1 MAAELAKTSPCT
13 RRQYATVIVNEG
25 MRFEHYYG
33 INERVSKCCGNGIC
47 SRDLLGL
54 HNGERVE
61 VGAEIHSE
69 TAALIKAG
77 KAKES
82 SALVLVGF
90 ANGEELY
97 GTSVYPCHSCAVQI
111 KWAGY
116 KRIYIKESADNII
129 TVPIQQII
137 EEREQA
143 WQF

>member
-1 MAAELAKTSPCT
+1 MATDHAVMSPCT

-25 MRFEHYYG
+25 MRFEHYIG
-33 INERVSKCCGNGIC
+33 INERVSKCCDGNAC
-47 SRDLLGL
+47 ARDRLGL

-61 VGAEIHSE
+61 VGAEVHSE

-77 KAKES
+77 KAKDT
-82 SALVLVGF
+82 SAFILVGF
-90 ANGEELY
+90 ANGEELF
-97 GTSVYPCHSCAVQI
+97 GKSVYPCHSCAVQI